1 MSLPCSAAN
10 LWWFVYSG
18 VLVSVAQGFMYSAVS
33 VASIMVVIPLMQSTL
48 VFRFFFAMWLN
59 PEHEIFGPKV
69 VMGTAISII
78 GACAVAIDTELILEA
93 LRVPEGLASLLR
105 WQI

>member
-1 MSLPCSAAN
+1 
-10 LWWFVYSG
+10 
-18 VLVSVAQGFMYSAVS
+18 MYSAVS
-33 VASIMVVIPLMQSTL
+33 VAPIMVVIPLMQSTL

-59 PEHEIFGPKV
+59 PEYEIFGPKV

-93 LRVPEGLASLLR
+93 LRVPERLASLLR